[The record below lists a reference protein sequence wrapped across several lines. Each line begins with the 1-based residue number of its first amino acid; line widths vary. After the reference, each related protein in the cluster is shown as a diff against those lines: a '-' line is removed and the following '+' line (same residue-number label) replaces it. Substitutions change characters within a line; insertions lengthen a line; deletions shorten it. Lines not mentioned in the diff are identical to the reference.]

1 MQARVPWV
9 ASSLVHGICVIS
21 LPLAQTLRM
30 GQQLV
35 REVLGLSLGPLAGP
49 TPSGQEVVETNFP
62 ENTKNISNA
71 KKLVLQE

>member
-1 MQARVPWV
+1 
-9 ASSLVHGICVIS
+9 
-21 LPLAQTLRM
+21 LAQTLRM